1 MRVWKS
7 NLLIEM
13 IVHSF
18 TNDYS
23 EGCHPSILEALN
35 QSNFIQQAGYGDDVH
50 TLNAVEAIRNKIED
64 SNAAVHLISGGT
76 LTNLLVLSSILKPF
90 ESVIAAQ
97 TGHISTHETGAIEA
111 TGHKIEEVTVHDG
124 KLTPELI
131 KPVLN
136 KFPEYHTVKPRV
148 IYISNSTEIGT
159 IYNKEELTDLSSFCK
174 SNNLLLFMDGAR
186 LPSAL
191 AAFSNDLTLA
201 DAARLTDVF
210 YIGGT
215 KSGALLGEAVVITN
229 EVLKKD
235 FKYHQKQRGAM
246 MAKGRV
252 LGIQFEQLLKNDLIL
267 ELANQAN
274 TLAARITNAVFELGY
289 SFLTKSDTNQIF
301 PILPNRVIDK
311 LILKYEFYVWEPI
324 DSNNSAIRIVTS
336 WATPEDRVD
345 MFIHDLKEASVW

>member
-1 MRVWKS
+1 
-7 NLLIEM
+7 M
-13 IVHSF
+13 IIHSF

-23 EGCHPSILEALN
+23 EGCHPSILQALTESN
-35 QSNFIQQAGYGDDVH
+35 LVQQSGYGDDAY
-50 TLNAVEAIRNKIED
+50 TLSAIRSIKNKIGD
-64 SNAAVHLISGGT
+64 DNAEVHLISGGT
-76 LTNLLVLSSILKPF
+76 LTNLLVLASILKPF

-111 TGHKIEEVTVHDG
+111 TGHKIEEVTTSDG

-148 IYISNSTEIGT
+148 VYISNSTEIGT
-159 IYNKEELTDLSSFCK
+159 IYNKKELTNLSEFCK
-174 SNNLLLFMDGAR
+174 ENNLILFMDGAR

-191 AAFSNDLTLA
+191 TAASNDLTLA
-201 DAARLTDVF
+201 DVARLTHVF

-229 EVLKKD
+229 DTLKKD

-252 LGIQFEQLLKNDLIL
+252 IGIQFDQLLKDDLIFK
-267 ELANQAN
+267 
-274 TLAARITNAVFELGY
+274 LAAHANILATKIKDTVKELGY
-289 SFLTKSDTNQIF
+289 SFLTESDSNQIF
-301 PILPNRVIDK
+301 PILPNKVIDK
-311 LILKYEFYVWEPI
+311 LILKYGFYVWESV
-324 DSNNSAIRIVTS
+324 DADNSAVRLITS
-336 WATPEDRVD
+336 WATPEDKVD
-345 MFIHDLKEASVW
+345 LFIHDLKEISKLW

>member
-1 MRVWKS
+1 
-7 NLLIEM
+7 M
-13 IVHSF
+13 IIHSF

-23 EGCHPSILEALN
+23 EGCHPSILQALTE
-35 QSNFIQQAGYGDDVH
+35 SNLIQQSGYGDDAY
-50 TLNAVEAIRNKIED
+50 TLSAIQSIKNKIGD
-64 SNAAVHLISGGT
+64 DNAEVHLISGGT
-76 LTNLLVLSSILKPF
+76 LTNLLVLASILKPF

-111 TGHKIEEVTVHDG
+111 TGHKIEEVITSDG

-148 IYISNSTEIGT
+148 VYISNSTEIGT
-159 IYNKEELTDLSSFCK
+159 IYNKKELTNLSEFCK
-174 SNNLLLFMDGAR
+174 ENNLILFMDGAR

-191 AAFSNDLTLA
+191 TAASNDLTLV
-201 DAARLTDVF
+201 DVARLTDVF

-229 EVLKKD
+229 DTLKKD

-252 LGIQFEQLLKNDLIL
+252 IGIQFDQLLKDDLIFK
-267 ELANQAN
+267 
-274 TLAARITNAVFELGY
+274 LAAHANILATKIKDTVKELGY
-289 SFLTKSDTNQIF
+289 SFLTESDSNQIF
-301 PILPNRVIDK
+301 PILPNKVIDK
-311 LILKYEFYVWEPI
+311 LILKYGFYVWEPV
-324 DSNNSAIRIVTS
+324 DADNSAVRLITS
-336 WATPEDRVD
+336 WATPEDKVD
-345 MFIHDLKEASVW
+345 LFIHDLKEISKIW